1 MEETQ
6 LPVNIGLW
14 LVSLVPLAAILFL
27 LVVLR
32 WKAASAGPV
41 GYFLAVLA
49 AFFIFETPA
58 QNVGLQTV
66 KGVWDAL
73 FIIYVIVP
81 ALLLYQVSK
90 EAGAF
95 DAIQRGIESYTPND
109 LMHVLGFG
117 WVFASFLQGIT
128 GFGAPIAVTAPLLV
142 AVGVKPLWAVVIPL
156 IGHAWANTFGTLAV
170 AWEGLNL
177 VADIQDPALTA
188 GIAAAMLLIGNVLA
202 GFSIAWIYGR
212 MAGIREA
219 LPAILIIAAIHG
231 IGQLILAPIIPTLS
245 AFVPGTLAIGA
256 LLWLA
261 RSRWYREDSQVD
273 DSPIMQEGQADET
286 REETELGRE
295 ESTQDE
301 MPLLLSLAP
310 YLALIV
316 LILLVQ
322 LIPPLGDALE
332 QFEVGLPF
340 PPLQTG
346 LGVEIEAEDAYS
358 AFSPLT
364 HPGTFL
370 LVATLIAYFLYNR
383 QDHLGHDALG
393 GIIVR
398 TIRTSIP
405 SAIALLALVP
415 LALVM
420 EGSGQVQVLA
430 LGIAAVASGPVY
442 TFFAPAIGAL
452 GGFMTASNMSSNI
465 LLGPLQDQTAS
476 ALDLPQSVILAG
488 QTSGAAVVNA
498 MSPANVLLG
507 TGSVGRPG
515 EEGQVI
521 RRTAVYTAIFTMLAG
536 AASLAALFILN
547 GGNGG

>member
-1 MEETQ
+1 MEDTQ
-6 LPVNIGLW
+6 LPVNLGLW

-41 GYFLAVLA
+41 GFFLAVLA

-81 ALLLYQVSK
+81 ALLLYQVSR

-95 DAIQRGIESYTPND
+95 DAIQKGIESYTPND
-109 LMHVLGFG
+109 LIHILGFG

-142 AVGVKPLWAVVIPL
+142 AVGVKPLWAVIIPL

-188 GIAAAMLLIGNVLA
+188 GIAAGILLFGNLLA
-202 GFSIAWIYGR
+202 GFWIAWIYGR
-212 MAGIREA
+212 MQGVREG
-219 LPAILIIAAIHG
+219 LPAILIIGAIHSL
-231 IGQLILAPIIPTLS
+231 GQLILAPIIPTLS
-245 AFVPGTLAIGA
+245 AFVPGTLAVGA

-261 RSRWYREDSQVD
+261 RSRWYREDSKVD
-273 DSPIMQEGQADET
+273 DSPVMQEGQADES
-286 REETELGRE
+286 RSETELA
-295 ESTQDE
+295 QKDE

-310 YLALIV
+310 YIALIV

-322 LIPPLGDALE
+322 LIPPLNDALE
-332 QFEVGLPF
+332 AFEIGLPF
-340 PPLQTG
+340 PALETG
-346 LGVEIEAEDAYS
+346 MGVEIEAEDAYS

-370 LVATLIAYFLYNR
+370 LAATIIAYFLYQA
-383 QDHLGHDALG
+383 QDHLSHGELG
-393 GIIVR
+393 GILLR
-398 TIRTSIP
+398 TVRTSIP

-420 EGSGQVQVLA
+420 EGSGQMQVLA
-430 LGIAAVASGPVY
+430 LGIAAVAPGPVY
-442 TFFAPAIGAL
+442 TFFAPVIGAL

-465 LLGPLQDQTAS
+465 LLGPLQNQTAS
-476 ALDLPQSVILAG
+476 ALDLPQSVILAA
-488 QTSGAAVVNA
+488 QTSGAAVVNS

-507 TGSVGRPG
+507 TGSVGEPG
-515 EEGQVI
+515 KEGQVI
-521 RRTAVYTAIFTMLAG
+521 RRTAIYTAVFTVLAG
-536 AASLAALFILN
+536 AASLVALFILN